1 MLSQDAYGSG
11 PVQRR
16 ITAFRGRVRS
26 GNSGG
31 PVVDGSGRVL
41 TTVFASARRR
51 GRSGYGVPNSIVAR
65 AVQTAAGAVSTG
77 PCTG

>member
-1 MLSQDAYGSG
+1 
-11 PVQRR
+11 
-16 ITAFRGRVRS
+16 
-26 GNSGG
+26 
-31 PVVDGSGRVL
+31 VVDGGGRVL

-65 AVQTAAGAVSTG
+65 AVHTTGAAVSTG